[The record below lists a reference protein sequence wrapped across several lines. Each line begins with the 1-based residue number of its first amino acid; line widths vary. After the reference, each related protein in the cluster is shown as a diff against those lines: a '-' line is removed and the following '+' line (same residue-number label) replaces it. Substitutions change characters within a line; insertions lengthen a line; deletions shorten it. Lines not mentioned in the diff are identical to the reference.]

1 MPQDPEWPVLDFV
14 EPPRTREVPY
24 AQMPFVVGV
33 LVLVGFA
40 AAGAPETLAK
50 TGFLV
55 GLALAV
61 GATLAGLLVP
71 WQRHGYQWLVIIPL
85 IDVLVVAFLRDGVR
99 ETFPAVSMLVVVP
112 VLWLAYGFAWW
123 ALGLALA
130 ANSGLF
136 DGEAGL
142 GWLHAKLLLVIG
154 LSGYHG
160 WAVAYSRKL
169 AAGQGPIATRTLR
182 MLNEV
187 PALAVVLIVVL
198 VVVKPF

>member
-1 MPQDPEWPVLDFV
+1 M
-14 EPPRTREVPY
+14 
-24 AQMPFVVGV
+24 
-33 LVLVGFA
+33 
-40 AAGAPETLAK
+40 
-50 TGFLV
+50 TGFLGTV
-55 GLALAV
+55 YLWVKAAHIIFV
-61 GATLAGLLVP
+61 IFWMAGLFLFP
-71 WQRHGYQWLVIIPL
+71 RYL
-85 IDVLVVAFLRDGVR
+85 IHHQDALGTPEAAAWMDREAKLRR
-99 ETFPAVSMLVVVP
+99 MILNPSIVVV
-112 VLWLAYGFAWW
+112 W